1 MESGNY
7 PVNPAV
13 SLSVWGELKLL
24 ALNSVR
30 LIGWG
35 WCVCV
40 CVRERDGW
48 TDKLDSVLS
57 PIQTRWDVQCNAT
70 GLNVK
75 LKHLWGRE
83 HVIEELSQQACP
95 SLSLLFF
102 VFLFLTPIF
111 FFIFA
116 RSLMWRKLIGGQS
129 VQPTAVLEIFCFSLC
144 CWVRL
149 QC

>member
-1 MESGNY
+1 VY
-7 PVNPAV
+7 A
-13 SLSVWGELKLL
+13 
-24 ALNSVR
+24 
-30 LIGWG
+30 
-35 WCVCV
+35 CV

-102 VFLFLTPIF
+102 VFLFLTPFF

-116 RSLMWRKLIGGQS
+116 RSLMWRKLIGGRS
-129 VQPTAVLEIFCFSLC
+129 VQPTAVLEIFLLQFVLLGEIAVLARLC
-144 CWVRL
+144 GRYLTSTLLLPWRCLWMF
-149 QC
+149 